1 MKAAIIKEKGLLSVE
16 EVPSPQAGAGDV
28 VIKVRYCGIC
38 GSDVR
43 LFHDG
48 FYPVGLI
55 MGHEFCGTISE
66 VGYGVEGWAV
76 GDRVTAMPAVMCG
89 NCYYCLRG
97 QRHHCRNIKIV
108 GVDRE
113 MQGAFAEY
121 VKVKADVLHRLPQ
134 EVSDEEA
141 ANIEP
146 CAVSLRAVRRS
157 EIAIGDSAVIFG
169 AGSIGLFALQC
180 ARVAGA
186 RSVYVVEPAQGRASA
201 AAILGADV
209 VFDPEEPDVPGKV
222 QQLTG
227 EGADIAYVCTAS
239 PPAFQQAA
247 QTVKRQGKVILVGGD
262 GPAQVV
268 PEFLMWKEV
277 EVKGSYMYVDEFALV
292 IELFRQR
299 KLKCEDMISDVIPL
313 ERMPEALKSLTKPTS
328 EIKVLVQPG

>member
-1 MKAAIIKEKGLLSVE
+1 MKAAIIKEKGILSVE
-16 EVPSPQAGAGDV
+16 EIPDPQAGAGEV
-28 VIKVRYCGIC
+28 VIKVKYCGIC

-55 MGHEFCGTISE
+55 MGHEFCGRISE
-66 VGYGVEGWAV
+66 VGRGVEGWAV
-76 GDRVTAMPAVMCG
+76 GDRVAVMPAVTCG
-89 NCYYCLRG
+89 GCYYCLHG

-108 GVDRE
+108 GVDKE

-121 VKVKADVLHRLPQ
+121 VSVRANLLHRLPEQ
-134 EVSDEEA
+134 VTDEEA

-146 CAVSLRAVRRS
+146 CAVSLRAVRQS
-157 EIAIGDSAVIFG
+157 GVMVGNSVVVFG
-169 AGSIGLFALQC
+169 AGSIGLFVIQC
-180 ARVAGA
+180 VQMAGA
-186 RSVYVVEPAQGRASA
+186 GSVYVVEPAQGRATA
-201 AAILGADV
+201 AAILGANV
-209 VFDPEEPDVPGKV
+209 VFDSEEADIPGRV

-247 QTVKRQGKVILVGGD
+247 QTVKRQGKVILVGGG
-262 GPAQVV
+262 GPAQVI

-277 EVKGSYMYVDEFALV
+277 DVKGSYMYLDEFALV
-292 IELFRQR
+292 IELFKQR
-299 KLKCEDMISDVIPL
+299 KLRCEDMISEVIPL
-313 ERMPEALKSLTKPTS
+313 ERMPEALESLTKPTS